1 LSAVVAPRNWL
12 GVVAIIAATGC
23 AGTSMARRIAAIAA
37 ATMGL
42 RSLQPPAVSLSRYEL
57 CHNSGAGNST
67 HAALT

>member
-1 LSAVVAPRNWL
+1 LSAEVGPRNWL

-42 RSLQPPAVSLSRYEL
+42 RSIQPPAVSLSRYEL
-57 CHNSGAGNST
+57 
-67 HAALT
+67 